1 MRGKTIRHIRLTFS
15 SKCRKYETVF
25 IHTVTDMPL
34 ILVIPPFCF
43 GQKYKQGPITMYK
56 FGEHQ
61 PKQMWIGD

>member
-1 MRGKTIRHIRLTFS
+1 MY
-15 SKCRKYETVF
+15 RKYETVF